1 MLTLVT
7 SNMHGYQTV
16 MPFLPLYL
24 ISLFNIVY
32 IFSAIIF
39 SVLKILITCTT
50 TLVQSL
56 DIKLRLVEKAL
67 VGLLPQG
74 LGLISWSL
82 LPSR

>member
-1 MLTLVT
+1 
-7 SNMHGYQTV
+7 MHGYQTV

-50 TLVQSL
+50 TL

-74 LGLISWSL
+74 LAFDFLE
-82 LPSR
+82 PPT

>member
-32 IFSAIIF
+32 IISAIIF

-50 TLVQSL
+50 TL

-74 LGLISWSL
+74 LAFDFLE
-82 LPSR
+82 PPT

>member
-32 IFSAIIF
+32 IISAIIF

-74 LGLISWSL
+74 LAFDFLE
-82 LPSR
+82 PPT